1 MELHKNRIIHRDLKP
16 ANILINDNI
25 FKIADLGLCKNME
38 QRINLNSQD
47 MSRHMFF
54 TTIVGNDLY
63 KAPEVH
69 LEQAEKCGFK
79 VDIFSLGL
87 MFYELLFGHLL
98 FTGNEMIKILSQEDH
113 ERLAYKV
120 DLKFAD

>member
-1 MELHKNRIIHRDLKP
+1 MMELHKNRIIHRDLKP

-47 MSRHMFF
+47 LSRHMLF
-54 TTIVGNDLY
+54 TAIVGNDIY

-69 LEQAEKCGFK
+69 LE
-79 VDIFSLGL
+79 L
-87 MFYELLFGHLL
+87 
-98 FTGNEMIKILSQEDH
+98 
-113 ERLAYKV
+113 
-120 DLKFAD
+120 